1 MTPGRKRWARTATAL
16 VLAVVLP
23 LLVEAELVDWMRAH
37 GAATVMLGAA
47 AGSTRAAVAAMG
59 VALLLRVY
67 TVVALPGLVVAW
79 LVTCVWAAAQTKK
92 SGMSSAP
99 GTHA

>member
-1 MTPGRKRWARTATAL
+1 MTSRRTRWGRPAAAL
-16 VLAVVLP
+16 VLAVLLP
-23 LLVEAELVDWMRAH
+23 LLVEAELVAWMRAH

-47 AGSTRAAVAAMG
+47 AGSTRAAIAAMG

-79 LVTCVWAAAQTKK
+79 LVMRVWATVARPPPVT
-92 SGMSSAP
+92 
-99 GTHA
+99 

>member
-16 VLAVVLP
+16 VLAVVVP
-23 LLVEAELVDWMRAH
+23 LLAEAELVAWMRAH

-47 AGSTRAAVAAMG
+47 AGSTRAAVVAMG

-67 TVVALPGLVVAW
+67 IVVALPGLVVAG
-79 LVTCVWAAAQTKK
+79 LVTRLWAAQTKK
-92 SGMSSAP
+92 SGMRSAP